1 MEMEIV
7 KRPTTSKRR
16 IAARRHRI
24 RNDGRTNR
32 VSHSKTKSYK
42 KGLMIDRSRIWRAQ
56 AAAELSLAQGSGLRT
71 ERRALEAK
79 SEPMPKGERREE

>member
-1 MEMEIV
+1 MELV
-7 KRPTTSKRR
+7 KSLSASARR

-42 KGLMIDRSRIWRAQ
+42 NALMMNLSRIWRRAQ
-56 AAAELSLAQGSGLRT
+56 AAE
-71 ERRALEAK
+71 
-79 SEPMPKGERREE
+79 GEGR